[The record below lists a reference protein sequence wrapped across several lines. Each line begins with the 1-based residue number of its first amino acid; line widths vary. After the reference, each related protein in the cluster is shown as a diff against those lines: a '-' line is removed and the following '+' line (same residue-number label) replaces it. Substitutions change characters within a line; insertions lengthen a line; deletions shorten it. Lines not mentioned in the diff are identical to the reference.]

1 MKSTAAA
8 AFLAFAVAA
17 RAAVVARGTASS
29 QLCAGSSFEESGN
42 WYCRPVH
49 RITYQNVG
57 TSGVYN
63 EVVSMDQQTGNC
75 EFRPKQFSGPL
86 APFNEPVS
94 LTPTRRR
101 VGSRSLTNERTRCLC
116 ISEAP
121 SS

>member
-1 MKSTAAA
+1 MKSAIVVV
-8 AFLAFAVAA
+8 LQAFAVATS
-17 RAAVVARGTASS
+17 AAVVVRGTASS
-29 QLCAGSSFEESGN
+29 QLCAGSSFEEGGN
-42 WYCRPVH
+42 WYCRPVN

-94 LTPTRRR
+94 IPPLQ
-101 VGSRSLTNERTRCLC
+101 SLFGPG
-116 ISEAP
+116 I
-121 SS
+121 